1 MTVRARALAALALTT
16 GEPDPVPCE
25 ACTGKGTAPSSV
37 RRERILTV
45 LSIADRE
52 TTSPSRSIRITF
64 RRVEIRW
71 WATQAGSAV
80 GRWEGEI
87 GAKEERECEVPL
99 AEGFGFVEK
108 RMTWWKKSESPRS
121 KTAGIPLEGFVQTLS
136 CRSGSGERD
145 ICRAKL
151 TKGMGETHE
160 VFEHVS
166 QFAHAG
172 NVILPDVPD
181 PVEEQLARR
190 RRRNVFACGGTRARL
205 TGTGRSD
212 RVGGLR
218 EHGDDLFARLGLE
231 VGRDEFGNSVV
242 EEVALQRH
250 TVRVVRDSGTLSLP
264 YVAPCSTGL
273 AYLFVQDEVV
283 SVAVVFFERELRNV
297 VPLDLLNR
305 LLQPVERRI
314 NRFGLLR
321 IVIPWSAFKTSP
333 FSRTSAP

>member
-1 MTVRARALAALALTT
+1 MRTAVRGGFRIRREEDDVVEEERETEVKD
-16 GEPDPVPCE
+16 GGDPV
-25 ACTGKGTAPSSV
+25 GWV
-37 RRERILTV
+37 RPDFV
-45 LSIADRE
+45 LSIA
-52 TTSPSRSIRITF
+52 F
-64 RRVEIRW
+64 R
-71 WATQAGSAV
+71 
-80 GRWEGEI
+80 
-87 GAKEERECEVPL
+87 C
-99 AEGFGFVEK
+99 
-108 RMTWWKKSESPRS
+108 
-121 KTAGIPLEGFVQTLS
+121 
-136 CRSGSGERD
+136 ERD
-145 ICRAKL
+145 YFCENLK
-151 TKGMGETHE
+151 TKGRTHE
-160 VFEHVS
+160 VLEHVS

-181 PVEEQLARR
+181 PVEEQLPRR
-190 RRRNVFACGGTRARL
+190 GRRDVFARGGTRSCL